1 MKSFLLLSASILLC
15 NGGVSSAFFSTPSY
29 KYRYLSDENDFNIY
43 SRLISKALFGKKN
56 SHDPLGFGNSALL
69 NRRNSLKAIGGIIIG
84 SPVLLE
90 IYARIGAVQTK
101 VEESITGISGNES
114 EITII
119 FHGAGGEDENTDAL
133 QRALS
138 SKGSKGIV
146 KMIDWS
152 ADSSDILQASV
163 KGGKIGSQIGRLI
176 VNKLDGSDDSTTK
189 EKNIHV
195 IGISVGAFA
204 ANSLVQTLNSQLDS
218 STRKKTYLQLTLLDP
233 FQQKAVLGLNYGNR
247 NFGKGSD
254 FAQQYLNTDDP
265 VPSTNAPL
273 QYCSTVD
280 VTSLRPDEIFG
291 HDWPLV
297 YYTQQIQQKKMVEIV
312 PPEQLGKAGSL
323 QVL

>member
-1 MKSFLLLSASILLC
+1 MEE
-15 NGGVSSAFFSTPSY
+15 
-29 KYRYLSDENDFNIY
+29 YLT
-43 SRLISKALFGKKN
+43 G
-56 SHDPLGFGNSALL
+56 
-69 NRRNSLKAIGGIIIG
+69 
-84 SPVLLE
+84 
-90 IYARIGAVQTK
+90 
-101 VEESITGISGNES
+101 ITGNEN

-163 KGGKIGSQIGRLI
+163 KGAKIGSQIGRLI
-176 VNKLDGSDDSTTK
+176 VNKLDGRDDSTTK
-189 EKNIHV
+189 ERNIHV

-204 ANSLVQTLNSQLDS
+204 ANSLSQTLNSQLNS

-247 NFGKGSD
+247 NFGKGLD

-297 YYTQQIQQKKMVEIV
+297 YYTQQIQKNKIVEIV
-312 PPEQLGKAGSL
+312 PPEQRGKAGSL